1 MAKAIRH
8 KSGLWMQPGTTGF
21 ELATEKK
28 SKELERHV
36 EELDKAWRKAEGR
49 KPVAELSERELML
62 EGRTPWDPARLK
74 ELAA

>member
-8 KSGLWMQPGTTGF
+8 KSGVMMMPGTTGF

-28 SKELERHV
+28 TK
-36 EELDKAWRKAEGR
+36 ELDKHMEDLDKSWRKMEGR

-62 EGRTPWDPARLK
+62 EGRTPWDPRRLK